1 MADTLDSVDV
11 AIVGAGPV
19 GMALALALAGGP
31 YSVLLID
38 TRQRGAWAAD
48 PRALALSHGTRQIL
62 ERLGAWNGR
71 LAWQIVRDVDTA
83 MNVSYAC
90 K

>member
-1 MADTLDSVDV
+1 MTDTLESVDV

-38 TRQRGAWAAD
+38 TERQR
-48 PRALALSHGTRQIL
+48 
-62 ERLGAWNGR
+62 RLGR
-71 LAWQIVRDVDTA
+71 RP
-83 MNVSYAC
+83 AC
-90 K
+90 PGAGAR